1 MYLKMKERIKSM
13 AKILTN
19 DQLLIR
25 EYVKQQFPASQFS
38 KESDYF
44 EFFAA
49 SQALK
54 EYDLSDEEIE
64 SGLMGGG
71 GDGGCDGAYLFYN
84 NTLVGEE
91 FISNLKDIPRAA
103 NVEVVIIQA
112 KNELSFH
119 EDTIMKWR
127 VISENL
133 LQFDNQ
139 IDRYATR
146 YSENVRNFFQNFKAL
161 RFKLMA
167 ARRVQVSFK
176 YLYVSLAKELPSS
189 VDEQAKE
196 LEQILYTMFPGTSTS
211 AEVKFIDASG
221 LMELFNTQASQ
232 DFTLPLEEIP
242 IAIGNY
248 KNYIALVKLSN
259 YYYFITDEKGALKK
273 YIFESNVR
281 DYQGH
286 TNVNNEIYNTL
297 SEKGAEDF
305 WWLNNGITILASNIT
320 PATQKQLVITD
331 PEIVN
336 GLQTSNEI
344 YRFFKDHQDLLENE
358 TRNILL
364 RIIIPDDENSRDRII
379 LATNNQ
385 TLIPLVA
392 LRATDPIHRQIE
404 MFFKPRGL
412 FYDRR
417 KNYYKNQG
425 KKSSEI
431 VSIGFL
437 GQCLMSLFLGKP
449 NYARARPST
458 LLNDDENYNRLY
470 KENPDL
476 EVYFKSAFLGKRVE
490 AFLKSSDKYTAAEKS
505 DILFYVI
512 YFLTG
517 KLLQTVDIQP
527 SQFKELNI
535 DTIDANTI
543 NEAAQTVLQLYHEL
557 GGNNKVA
564 KGSNLLDR
572 VREELKSLSL
582 PTNLPTDRPT
592 AAKISQS

>member
-1 MYLKMKERIKSM
+1 MKERIKNM

-25 EYVKQQFPASQFS
+25 EYVKQQFSASQFS

-44 EFFAA
+44 EFFAT

-84 NTLVGEE
+84 DTLVGEE
-91 FISNLKDIPRAA
+91 FIANLKDIPRTA
-103 NVEVVIIQA
+103 NIQVVIVQA

-119 EDTIMKWR
+119 EDAIMKWKA
-127 VISENL
+127 ISENL

-139 IDRYATR
+139 IDKYAAR
-146 YSENVRNFFQNFKAL
+146 YSESVRNFFQNFKDL
-161 RFKLMA
+161 RIKLMA
-167 ARRVQVSFK
+167 GRRVQVSFK
-176 YLYVSLAKELPSS
+176 YLYVSLAKELSS
-189 VDEQAKE
+189 NVEDQARE
-196 LEQILYTMFPGTSTS
+196 LEQLLHTMFPGTSTS
-211 AEVKFIDASG
+211 AEVKFIDASA
-221 LMELFNTQASQ
+221 LMELFNTQVSQ

-242 IAIGNY
+242 ISIGDY
-248 KNYIALVKLSN
+248 KNYVALVKLSN
-259 YYYFITDEKGALKK
+259 YYRFITDDKGSLKK

-286 TNVNNEIYNTL
+286 TNVNNEIYSTL

-344 YRFFKDHQDLLENE
+344 YRFFKNHQDLLETE

-364 RIIIPDDENSRDRII
+364 RIIIPEDENSRDRII

-404 MFFKPRGL
+404 MFFKSRGL

-425 KKSSEI
+425 KKPHEI

-458 LLNDDENYNRLY
+458 LLSDDANYNKLY
-470 KENPDL
+470 KDNPDL
-476 EVYFKSAFLGKRVE
+476 EVYFKSALLGKRVE
-490 AFLKSSDKYTAAEKS
+490 RHIKSSENYTTAEKS
-505 DILFYVI
+505 DILFYVV
-512 YFLTG
+512 YFLAG
-517 KLLQTVDIQP
+517 KLLHTPDIRP
-527 SQFKELNI
+527 NQFKEISVDAI
-535 DTIDANTI
+535 DENMISEATQTI
-543 NEAAQTVLQLYHEL
+543 LQMYHEL

-564 KGSNLLDR
+564 KGSELLDR
-572 VREELKSLSL
+572 IQRELASTGL
-582 PTNLPTDRPT
+582 PTNLPTDCPT
-592 AAKISQS
+592 AAKIG

>member
-1 MYLKMKERIKSM
+1 MKERIKGM

-25 EYVKQQFPASQFS
+25 EYVKQQFPTSQFS

-84 NTLVGEE
+84 DILVGEE
-91 FISNLKDIPRAA
+91 FIANLKDIPRTATIQVA
-103 NVEVVIIQA
+103 IVQA

-119 EDTIMKWR
+119 EDAIMKWKA
-127 VISENL
+127 ISENL
-133 LQFDNQ
+133 LQFGNQ
-139 IDRYATR
+139 IDTYATR
-146 YSENVRNFFQNFKAL
+146 YSESVRNFFQNFKDL
-161 RFKLMA
+161 RIKLMA
-167 ARRVQVSFK
+167 SRGVQICFK
-176 YLYVSLAKELPSS
+176 YLYVSLAKELSS
-189 VDEQAKE
+189 NVDEQAKE
-196 LEQILYTMFPGTSTS
+196 LERLLHTIFPGPSTL
-211 AEVKFIDASG
+211 AEVKFIDAST
-221 LMELFNTQASQ
+221 LMELFNTQVSQ
-232 DFTLPLEEIP
+232 DFVLPLEEIP

-248 KNYIALVKLSN
+248 KNYVALVKLSN
-259 YYYFITDEKGALKK
+259 YYRFITDEKGALKK

-286 TNVNNEIYNTL
+286 TNVNNEIYSTL

-320 PATQKQLVITD
+320 PATQKQLIITD

-344 YRFFKDHQDLLENE
+344 YRFFTKHQDLLETE
-358 TRNILL
+358 ARNILL
-364 RIIIPDDENSRDRII
+364 RIIVPDDESSRDRII

-404 MFFKPRGL
+404 MFFKSRGL

-425 KKSSEI
+425 KKPSEI
-431 VSIGFL
+431 ISIGFL

-458 LLNDDENYNRLY
+458 VLSDDTNYNKLY
-470 KENPDL
+470 KENSDL
-476 EVYFKSAFLGKRVE
+476 EVYFKSALLGKRVE
-490 AFLKSSDKYTAAEKS
+490 TCIKSSENYTTAEKS

-512 YFLTG
+512 YFLAAR
-517 KLLQTVDIQP
+517 LLHTPDILPDNFKQIELDYVD
-527 SQFKELNI
+527 
-535 DTIDANTI
+535 DGAI
-543 NEAAQTVLQLYHEL
+543 NEAAQTILQIYHEL

-564 KGSNLLDR
+564 KGSELLDR
-572 VREELKSLSL
+572 VRQELTKDSL
-582 PTNLPTDRPT
+582 PTNLPTDRST
-592 AAKISQS
+592 AVQIG